1 MKTLDDK
8 NQLIMSWRGK
18 ATLALEQRDAYDAWR
33 RSLHLR
39 TRIGVWGTFVA
50 SVLIFVSFT
59 QNLHGLYGALRPV
72 VTLVAMYG
80 MYHLV
85 YKTHPKPP
93 EMGEW
98 YKYEAARNIIAEAL
112 NYHTRIIETMD
123 HHRLKTLVQAKIR
136 AMRPKEHHIQHGQ
149 SELIIQGDDDVYYA
163 RLVAAAQEF
172 NIHTHT
178 PTSCRRTR

>member
-1 MKTLDDK
+1 MKKLLWK
-8 NQLIMSWRGK
+8 NELIKSWRGN
-18 ATLALEQRDAYDAWR
+18 ATLALEQLEAYDAWR

-50 SVLIFVSFT
+50 SVLIFGFFT
-59 QNLHGLYGALRPV
+59 RSLHGLYGALQLAA
-72 VTLVAMYG
+72 TLVAMNG

-98 YKYEAARNIIAEAL
+98 YKYEAARNVIAEAL
-112 NYHTRIIETMD
+112 NLHTRIIEMMD

-163 RLVAAAQEF
+163 RLVAAAQDF

-178 PTSCRRTR
+178 STPCRHTR